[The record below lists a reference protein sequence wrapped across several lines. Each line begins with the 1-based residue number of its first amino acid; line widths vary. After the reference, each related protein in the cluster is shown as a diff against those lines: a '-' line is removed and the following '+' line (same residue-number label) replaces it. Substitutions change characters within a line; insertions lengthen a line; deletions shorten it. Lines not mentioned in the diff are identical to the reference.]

1 MQKKYMILCVA
12 GQSNAVGY
20 DESVI
25 PADYCSRFDT
35 GRIFQLGLYGDDN
48 LKVISLGPC
57 AQNFQDMRP
66 FGNPANPGVG
76 TRGIHLPL
84 AHRLLQYIP
93 EGYDILV
100 LPCAYGGTG
109 FTVGEY
115 GTYDAETL
123 RPEPG
128 IWRWGMDSCYYHAMC
143 DRIGYALER
152 NPENRFLGMVWCQG
166 EWDSENAAGHAVGFD
181 AMTKDFFA
189 RMEEKY
195 PHRVYRGSWDK
206 NIWYN
211 METVAFWH
219 SYHQCPQIWEY
230 YRTWNPETY
239 VPVPRSTDSN
249 EVNGTGITAKQRSA
263 HFGNDSFD
271 RVIAPAV
278 AAVMSGRFAR
288 TESENRVIHEP

>member
-1 MQKKYMILCVA
+1 MEKKYMILCVA

-20 DESVI
+20 DESAI

-35 GRIFQLGLYGDDN
+35 DRIFQLGLYGEDN
-48 LKVISLGPC
+48 LKVIPLGPC

-84 AHRLLQYIP
+84 AHRLLSVIP
-93 EGYDILV
+93 EDYDILV

-115 GTYDAETL
+115 GTYDEKTL
-123 RPEPG
+123 RPEAG
-128 IWRWGMDSCYYHAMC
+128 IWRWGVESCYYRALC
-143 DRIGYALER
+143 DRIGFVLDM
-152 NPENRFLGMVWCQG
+152 NPENFFLSVLWCQG
-166 EWDSENAAGHAVGFD
+166 EWDSEDAAGHRIGFT
-181 AMTKDFFA
+181 AMTEDFFS
-189 RMEEKY
+189 RMKTAY
-195 PHRVYRGSWDK
+195 SGRVYKGNWDK
-206 NIWYN
+206 SIWYN

-219 SYHQCPQIWEY
+219 SFHQCPLIWEQ
-230 YRTWNPETY
+230 YRAWNLETY
-239 VPVPRSTDSN
+239 IPIPRETDSN

-271 RVIAPAV
+271 RIIAPAV
-278 AAVMSGRFAR
+278 AKVMSERFA
-288 TESENRVIHEP
+288 VG

>member
-1 MQKKYMILCVA
+1 MSKKYMILCVA

-20 DESVI
+20 DESYI
-25 PADYCSRFDT
+25 PADYCSRFDCD
-35 GRIFQLGLYGDDN
+35 RIFQLGLYGDDN
-48 LKVISLGPC
+48 LQVIPLGPC

-66 FGNPANPGVG
+66 FGHPDNHGIG

-84 AHRLLQYIP
+84 AHRLLPYIP
-93 EGYDILV
+93 ADYDILV

-109 FTVGEY
+109 FTAGEF
-115 GTYDAETL
+115 GTYDVETR
-123 RPEPG
+123 RPAAG
-128 IWRWGMDSCYYHAMC
+128 IWRWGIDSCYYRAIL
-143 DRIGYALER
+143 DRIGYALDL
-152 NPENRFLGMVWCQG
+152 NPENKFLGVLWCQG
-166 EWDSENAAGHAVGFD
+166 EWDSEDAAGHAVGFD
-181 AMTKDFFA
+181 AMTKDFFT

-278 AAVMSGRFAR
+278 AAVMSGRF
-288 TESENRVIHEP
+288 TETGKDRIGG

>member
-48 LKVISLGPC
+48 LKAISLGPC

-128 IWRWGMDSCYYHAMC
+128 IWCWGMDSCYYHAMC
-143 DRIGYALER
+143 DRIGYALEW

-230 YRTWNPETY
+230 YRTWNPGTY
-239 VPVPRSTDSN
+239 VPIPRSTDSN

-278 AAVMSGRFAR
+278 AAVMSGRF
-288 TESENRVIHEP
+288 TETGKDRIGG